1 MLLPILIIITISVV
15 IAGILES
22 FRRAFPYVSFLILI
36 LVFVL
41 GWGGIGSHFVEKSES
56 STVNVSVLRDG
67 SVIHLSDNGNIIKTL
82 TDVRDVSI
90 IGTNST
96 IEVTKIENK
105 NMYGGLLRVDWKL
118 KNDHN

>member
-1 MLLPILIIITISVV
+1 
-15 IAGILES
+15 
-22 FRRAFPYVSFLILI
+22 
-36 LVFVL
+36 VL